1 MISKMELLDRLALS
15 FRCQK
20 QCNDDNTTYKLHKN
34 NEIYLKDLM
43 IFMKN
48 NKIKYEIDRD
58 IFYYESDEGM
68 EESYFFEIIISN
80 Q

>member
-15 FRCQK
+15 FRCRK

-43 IFMKN
+43 IFMNN

-58 IFYYESDEGM
+58 IFYHESDEGM